1 MAETQKGE
9 LDLEEFE
16 IKEEIVSIKEEIL
29 PTSTVEDSVD
39 TDRKGKL
46 ESNWK
51 LYIFLQT
58 MKCFTWIHILCIIS
72 IPPQYTKYNSWEKK
86 LFYELSLSN

>member
-16 IKEEIVSIKEEIL
+16 LKEEIVSIKEEIL

-46 ESNWK
+46 ESN
-51 LYIFLQT
+51 
-58 MKCFTWIHILCIIS
+58 
-72 IPPQYTKYNSWEKK
+72 
-86 LFYELSLSN
+86 